1 MLPLILVELTCL
13 PILVATCQ
21 WNHSC
26 GYRIR
31 ISTKVFTME
40 YRSDNSLI
48 YKKKARFI
56 YVTLGVRMTHAPTYK
71 NVSKATYNAM
81 QLPVLF
87 GERPDD
93 SCFGIIS
100 SGDWGYR
107 FSWDD
112 GATSPF
118 LTDVYDSVYSIGY
131 EQNVALVDFTTY
143 RVLTEL
149 WLTFI
154 YCDTLL
160 FYDVIIIA
168 TEAEIILLDKRA
180 YTEIARQM
188 LTEYFS
194 YADIDGDEAVITCA
208 NGDEFAISRYGYG
221 ISQR

>member
-1 MLPLILVELTCL
+1 MQHP
-13 PILVATCQ
+13 
-21 WNHSC
+21 
-26 GYRIR
+26 
-31 ISTKVFTME
+31 
-40 YRSDNSLI
+40 
-48 YKKKARFI
+48 
-56 YVTLGVRMTHAPTYK
+56 PTYK
-71 NVSKATYNAM
+71 NVSKATYDAA

-118 LTDVYDSVYSIGY
+118 LTDVYDAVYSIGY
-131 EQNVALVDFTTY
+131 EQNVALVDFATY
-143 RVLTEL
+143 SVPAEL

-160 FYDVIIIA
+160 FNDAIIIA
-168 TEAEIILLDKRA
+168 TEAEIILLDKRT
-180 YTEIARQM
+180 YREIGRQM
-188 LTEYFS
+188 LTEYYS
-194 YADIDGDEAVITCA
+194 YADTDGDEAVITCA
-208 NGDEFAISRYGYG
+208 NGDEFVISKPGYS